1 MSYCNVV
8 LKIRKKLLRYISNL
22 MCLIGAVDTPPSPNE
37 ISLGLIDIIR
47 DLSTSKCSGLEPMDK
62 HKQRHIGPHGDV
74 WITGHVNTKNA
85 GVFLVVVL
93 PGQLH
98 KAATIERVVPKI
110 VLSPILA

>member
-1 MSYCNVV
+1 MSYYNVA
-8 LKIRKKLLRYISNL
+8 LKIRKKFLRYIGNL
-22 MCLIGAVDTPPSPNE
+22 ICLVGAVDTPPRPNE

-62 HKQRHIGPHGDV
+62 HKQGHIRPHGDV
-74 WITGHVNTKNA
+74 WITDHVNTKNA
-85 GVFLVVVL
+85 GVLLVVVL

-98 KAATIERVVPKI
+98 EAATVEGVVPKI